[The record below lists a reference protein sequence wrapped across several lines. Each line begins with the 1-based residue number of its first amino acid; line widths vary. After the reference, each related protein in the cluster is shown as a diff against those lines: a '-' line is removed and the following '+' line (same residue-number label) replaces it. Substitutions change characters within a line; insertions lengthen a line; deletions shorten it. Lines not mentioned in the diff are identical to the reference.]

1 MQRARS
7 LCLALC
13 LICAGW
19 ALKPCAAETPT
30 KGTISG
36 RVISGSGEPLRRATV
51 VLEEVKY
58 ADGGT
63 ETIGDTT
70 TGDNG
75 EFSFSD
81 LSPARYRL
89 EAEKSG
95 FVAGRFPRTKALVRL
110 TAGDTVNDITLRLVS
125 VCAVTGSVLDGNG
138 DPLAKA
144 VVRLLQYSYYPKG
157 RRLTVAREAIS
168 DERGEY
174 RIGDLTPG
182 RYYAVA
188 SYHSRISDVVCPPV
202 YYPDVGSFDDAVPI
216 RLGPNDEA
224 PIKFVL
230 LPGKPVRVRG
240 SVTGRGTGTVR
251 VSLIPRG
258 GIPYAQL
265 LSVETSDGAFQFKS
279 VLPGDYTVWAA
290 SENTDEMLEG
300 RDSITVGDHE
310 LTNVSVRLGVR
321 MRHRRLWVSV
331 ANSALPPFLSKL
343 DVVISL
349 HRAIT
354 SNVDNIIAEEQD
366 LATGAHEIST
376 RNGNPIDL
384 PYPGPFVVSAEKL
397 PDDSYIERAEFGGA
411 VYWPQM
417 EGTEHLAVYLNS
429 HGGRVEGVV
438 LDSTDHPLPG
448 AVVVAVPQHPPSDW
462 VDQSR
467 TTTTDQYGQ
476 FVLHGLANTS
486 YDIYAW
492 DEVPEGA
499 YYDPEFL
506 ADFAG
511 SAVGLNIGSGNRYQ
525 VKLHAAFTNE
535 E

>member
-1 MQRARS
+1 MQKARS

-13 LICAGW
+13 AVAGW
-19 ALKPCAAETPT
+19 CALKPCLAETPK

-36 RVISGSGEPLRRATV
+36 RVVTNNGEPLRRATV
-51 VLEEVKY
+51 VIEEVKY
-58 ADGGT
+58 ADGGS
-63 ETIGDTT
+63 ETVGDTT

-75 EFSFSD
+75 EFSFPD
-81 LSPARYRL
+81 LAPARYRL

-95 FVAGRFPRTKALVRL
+95 YVAGRFPQTKALVRL
-110 TAGDTVNDITLRLVS
+110 TAGDTINDITLRLVS

-144 VVRLLQYSYYPKG
+144 VIRLLQYKYYPTG

-182 RYYAVA
+182 RYFAVA
-188 SYHSRISDVVCPPV
+188 SYHSRISNVVCPPV
-202 YYPDVGSFDDAVPI
+202 YYPDVASFDDALPI
-216 RLGPNDEA
+216 RLAPNDEA
-224 PIKFVL
+224 PIKFIL

-240 SVTGRGTGTVR
+240 NVIGRGAGTVR

-265 LSVETSDGAFQFKS
+265 LSVETSDGLFQFKS
-279 VLPGDYTVWAA
+279 VLPGDYTVLAT

-300 RDSITVGDHE
+300 RTSITVRDHE
-310 LTNVSVRLGVR
+310 LTTVSVRLGVR

-331 ANSALPPFLSKL
+331 SSAPPPFFSPLG
-343 DVVISL
+343 DIVISL
-349 HRAIT
+349 HPAIT
-354 SNVDNIIAEEQD
+354 SNEDNIIAAEED
-366 LATGAHEIST
+366 LASGAREVST
-376 RNGNPIDL
+376 RGGNPIDL
-384 PYPGPFVVSAEKL
+384 PYPGPFSVSAEKL
-397 PDDSYIERAEFGGA
+397 PGDSYIERAEFGGA
-411 VYWPQM
+411 GYWPQM
-417 EGTEHLAVYLNS
+417 EGTEHLSVYLNS

-448 AVVVAVPQHPPSDW
+448 AVVVAVPQHMPNDGI
-462 VDQSR
+462 DQSR
-467 TTTTDQYGQ
+467 RTTTDQYGQ
-476 FVLHGLANTS
+476 FELHGLANTS
-486 YDIYAW
+486 YNVYAW
-492 DEVPEGA
+492 DEVPDGA

-506 ADFAG
+506 ADFAS
-511 SAVGLNIGSGNRYQ
+511 SAVGINVASDSRYQ
-525 VKLHAAFTNE
+525 VKLHAAFTSE